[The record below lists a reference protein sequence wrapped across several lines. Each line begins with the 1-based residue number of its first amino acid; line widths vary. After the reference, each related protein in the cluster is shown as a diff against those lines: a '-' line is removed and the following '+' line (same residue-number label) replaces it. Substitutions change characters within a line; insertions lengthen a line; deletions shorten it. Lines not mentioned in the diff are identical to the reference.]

1 MPSAI
6 PCRIRHHLPGRTRIH
21 LAGDWPADLGAIRT
35 RLDTCGISLAK
46 AEPLTGSVLL
56 HHPAALGADAVADQL
71 RAALSGRP
79 ATLGEAPAPAAPAA
93 PSPPASTGALP
104 HWPVRTGRPRIRA
117 QAGPAGATASAP
129 EADRQLDA
137 VILMEAAAALAHIGT
152 RAAGLSTAEAARIR
166 AVHGDNAMPEP
177 QGRSA
182 AAILREQVSNLPVGL
197 LVGSAVLS
205 LATGGTFDA
214 AVTLT
219 VIAVN
224 AGIGFA
230 TEHSTE
236 RLIRRLSRPVE
247 HPAAVLR
254 DGASAVIPA
263 REIVPGDV
271 LLLAPGTVVAADA
284 RLIAANALSVDESAL
299 TGESLPVEKTAAPL
313 PEVPGAVGERHNL
326 VHAGTVVTGGDG
338 RAAVVRT
345 GVASEAARTRALIGQ
360 ARPPRPVSEAKLAA
374 LSTKLALGCLGASG
388 LLLAVSVARGE
399 PLVAA
404 LRSAIALAVAA
415 IPEGLPA
422 VATTTLALGARAMER
437 DRALVRSLPA
447 IEAIG
452 AIDTICLDK
461 TGTLTRNEMAVA
473 RAVAGDT
480 DLDLGAGASGTAAS
494 GDLLALC
501 EAMALCSEA
510 ALEPR
515 QGSATELALLDFAA
529 AMGCEVAA
537 LRAALPLNGLRSRD
551 HRHRYM
557 VSEHSGAAD
566 GPRLY
571 VKGSPEEV
579 LALCD
584 RERVGGAEHPLD
596 PERRAALL
604 ARNDHLAGAGLRVL
618 AAAAGRGAI
627 SDAPPSGL
635 AFLGFA
641 GLADPVKGDAG
652 EAIALFHK
660 AGIRTIMMTGD
671 QQGTAL
677 AVARSLALSRTGV
690 LRMASGPEI
699 ANLDQAALGALAL
712 GTSVFARVSPADKLR
727 IVEALQAKGR
737 RVAMLGDGVNDGPAL
752 RAASVGVAVGEKA
765 TSVAR
770 EVADLVLAHDDLREL
785 ARAIA
790 RGRATQDNVRNSIRF
805 FFSTNLS
812 EILVMLVETL
822 HGRGEG
828 ETPME
833 LFWLNLV
840 TDVLPALGLALA
852 EPRGDVMA
860 RPPNDHTAPLFD
872 RRELADML
880 ADGATIAG
888 AALAGHFIA
897 LARSGVG
904 PRTRTVTFTTLA
916 LAQIANA
923 WVLRDRSPGAGEAL
937 LISERRLETT
947 LAGALGLLAVPFL
960 APGLRRLLGVA
971 PATLGDLALAASL
984 AGGAFAVSEG
994 RRIVRIAPAP
1004 SPVAA

>member
-1 MPSAI
+1 MDQTLRSAI
-6 PCRIRHHLPGRTRIH
+6 PSPVRCRIRHHLPGRSRLH
-21 LAGDWPADLGAIRT
+21 LAGAWPADWETIR
-35 RLDTCGISLAK
+35 RSLDDAGIVLIK
-46 AEPLTGSVLL
+46 ADPLTGSVLL
-56 HHPAALGADAVADQL
+56 RHPAALGAEGVA
-71 RAALSGRP
+71 AALSCVLRGGPVP
-79 ATLGEAPAPAAPAA
+79 AGGAPAAPAIGSGA
-93 PSPPASTGALP
+93 QVHAAAATG
-104 HWPVRTGRPRIRA
+104 PRIRA
-117 QAGPAGATASAP
+117 RGGLAASTAVP
-129 EADRQLDA
+129 PDPRLDA
-137 VILMEAAAALAHIGT
+137 MFLMEATQVLAQLGAAAT
-152 RAAGLSTAEAARIR
+152 GLSTPEAARIR
-166 AVHGDNAMPEP
+166 AAHGANAMPET

-182 AAILREQVSNLPVGL
+182 GAILRDQVSNLPVGL
-197 LVGSAVLS
+197 LVGSATLS
-205 LATGGTFDA
+205 LATGGVFDA
-214 AVTLT
+214 AVTLA

-230 TEHSTE
+230 TENSTE

-247 HPAAVLR
+247 HPATVLR
-254 DGASAVIPA
+254 DGAPALIPA
-263 REIVPGDV
+263 REIVPGDIV
-271 LLLAPGTVVAADA
+271 LLAPGTVVAADA

-299 TGESLPVEKTAAPL
+299 TGESLPVDKTAAPL
-313 PEVPGAVGERHNL
+313 PEAPGAVGERHNL

-338 RAAVVRT
+338 RAVVVRT
-345 GVASEAARTRALIGQ
+345 GAASEAARTRALIGD
-360 ARPPRPVSEAKLAA
+360 ARPPRPATEEKLAA
-374 LSTKLALGCLGASG
+374 LSTKLAIGCLGASG
-388 LLLAVSVARGE
+388 LLLAVSLARGE

-422 VATTTLALGARAMER
+422 VATTTLALGARAMEK

-461 TGTLTRNEMAVA
+461 TGTLTRNEMAVTQ
-473 RAVAGDT
+473 AVAGGADFA
-480 DLDLGAGASGTAAS
+480 LDRDAAAS
-494 GDLLALC
+494 PSSELLALC

-510 ALEPR
+510 GLDPR
-515 QGSATELALLDFAA
+515 QGTATELALLDFSA
-529 AMGCEVAA
+529 AMGCDVAA
-537 LRAALPLNGLRSRD
+537 LRAALPLNALRNRD
-551 HRHRYM
+551 HRRRYM

-566 GPRLY
+566 GPRLF

-584 RERVGGAEHPLD
+584 RERIEGAERPLD
-596 PERRAALL
+596 PDRRAALL
-604 ARNDHLAGAGLRVL
+604 AQNEHLAGAGLRVL
-618 AAAAGRGAI
+618 AAAAGHGTI
-627 SDAPPSGL
+627 SEQAPSGL
-635 AFLGFA
+635 AFLGLA
-641 GLADPVKGDAG
+641 GLADPVKRDAG
-652 EAIALFHK
+652 EAIGLFHK

-677 AVARSLALSRTGV
+677 AVARSLALSRTGI

-699 ANLDQAALGALAL
+699 AALDQAALGELAL

-790 RGRATQDNVRNSIRF
+790 RGRATQDNVRNAIRF

-812 EILVMLVETL
+812 EILVMLVETM
-822 HGRGEG
+822 HGRGES

-860 RPPNDHTAPLFD
+860 RQPNDHTTPLFD
-872 RRELADML
+872 RVELTSML
-880 ADGATIAG
+880 ADGGVIA
-888 AALAGHFIA
+888 ASALAGHFLTLSRGGA
-897 LARSGVG
+897 G

-916 LAQIANA
+916 LAQIATA

-937 LISERRLETT
+937 IVSERRLEAT
-947 LAGALGLLAVPFL
+947 LAGALGLLVVPFL
-960 APGLRRLLGVA
+960 APGLRKLLGVA
-971 PATLGDLALAASL
+971 PATLGDLTLAVSL
-984 AGGAFAVSEG
+984 AGGAFAVAEG
-994 RRIVRIAPAP
+994 RRIIRIGATGPSASAAP
-1004 SPVAA
+1004 